1 MDIADKI
8 IEALREKYRPLGI
21 AVYGSFADGSNNQ
34 NSDFDA
40 LLLLPDGETG
50 HDDSVLFVL
59 DCTLGAHHDPSA
71 SGGVSLVDA
80 VGAVDSRGGGE
91 SQRFRRG
98 KQKTDERTN

>member
-21 AVYGSFADGSNNQ
+21 AVYGSFADGSNNR

-50 HDDSVLFVL
+50 HDDSVLFG
-59 DCTLGAHHDPSA
+59 TELGRLGSTA
-71 SGGVSLVDA
+71 
-80 VGAVDSRGGGE
+80 
-91 SQRFRRG
+91 RRISPRRM
-98 KQKTDERTN
+98 TRRIFCAP